1 MGREEEVEVRV
12 VEVLEE
18 VVVRV
23 VVERR
28 VVVEEEEEGSSS
40 RRIALFGRFDTIAS
54 TATSRRRRRLGGVL
68 AYALLGNSLRIL
80 AFDWPEE

>member
-1 MGREEEVEVRV
+1 MRV

-54 TATSRRRRRLGGVL
+54 TPTSRRRRRLGGVL
-68 AYALLGNSLRIL
+68 AYALCGKLGRML
-80 AFDWPEE
+80 ALDWPEE